1 METLKYIY
9 PIQNTP
15 LISESLYPLLQ
26 KQTIVCISIQ
36 VLSWTYR
43 ICQPVKGE
51 GTWDFLQDVRHPS
64 LDYSYESPQMQ
75 WFSNCVSKTPLKYL
89 TDSHKVWMI
98 RAWVMLTAPPLPSF
112 GVSTCISL
120 HISILSQISLEK

>member
-43 ICQPVKGE
+43 ICHPVKGE
-51 GTWDFLQDVRHPS
+51 GTWDFLQDVRHLS

-75 WFSNCVSKTPLKYL
+75 
-89 TDSHKVWMI
+89 
-98 RAWVMLTAPPLPSF
+98 
-112 GVSTCISL
+112 
-120 HISILSQISLEK
+120 